1 MIVMR
6 DGETWSAVFCQI
18 EEIAIDLGLGDRFLK
33 HLIVTGRESLVKVGR
48 VRASICR
55 ICIEPEFDH

>member
-33 HLIVTGRESLVKVGR
+33 HLIVTGRESLVQIG
-48 VRASICR
+48 
-55 ICIEPEFDH
+55 